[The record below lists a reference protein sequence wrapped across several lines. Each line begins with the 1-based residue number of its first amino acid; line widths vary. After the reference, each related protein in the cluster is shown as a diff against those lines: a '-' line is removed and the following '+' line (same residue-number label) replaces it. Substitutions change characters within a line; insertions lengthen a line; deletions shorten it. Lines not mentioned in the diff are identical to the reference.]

1 MPTFTGIFPGPFKKD
16 KDLQQIL
23 RKWQQLMKELVEE
36 WADDGDAPWWYNE
49 RTSVGFF
56 AAAVWKKGGHAIEE
70 YTTNKKFR
78 TNRGKTNNK
87 HGRGDLLFYLNSN
100 KAFVAEA
107 KNEYLSLNRSPD
119 KKVIS
124 LLKIAR
130 KDAVRVPNYGIARR
144 LGMVFMVPYSKS
156 KPTDTDKRIREW
168 INWVKVRL
176 EQQKITAAWTF
187 PSVAREIRG
196 KEPDGTRYYYPG
208 VILLLKQ
215 LKES

>member
-1 MPTFTGIFPGPFKKD
+1 MPTYTGIFPGPFKKD

-23 RKWQQLMKELVEE
+23 RKWQLLMKELV
-36 WADDGDAPWWYNE
+36 ADDDVPWWYNE

-56 AAAVWKKGGHAIEE
+56 AAAIWKKGGQAIEE
-70 YTTNKKFR
+70 YTTTKKFLTR
-78 TNRGKTNNK
+78 RGRTNNK
-87 HGRGDLLFYLNSN
+87 HGRGDLLFYLKSD

-107 KNEYLSLNRSPD
+107 KQVYLSLNRPPNN

-124 LLKIAR
+124 LLTTAR
-130 KDAVRVPNYGIARR
+130 KDAGRVPNHGAKR

-168 INWVKVRL
+168 INWVKVRS

-208 VILLLKQ
+208 VILLLKP

>member
-1 MPTFTGIFPGPFKKD
+1 MPTYTGIFPGPFKRNKD
-16 KDLQQIL
+16 IRQIL
-23 RKWQQLMKELVEE
+23 SKWQQLMNELAEK
-36 WADDGDAPWWYNE
+36 WADDDVPWWYNE
-49 RTSVGFF
+49 WTSVGFF

-124 LLKIAR
+124 LLKTAR
-130 KDAVRVPNYGIARR
+130 KDAVRVPNYGYAKR

-156 KPTDTDKRIREW
+156 KPTDTDKRIREC
-168 INWVKVRL
+168 INKVKAIAKK
-176 EQQKITAAWTF
+176 QKIAAAWTF
-187 PSVAREIRG
+187 PNIARERIYW
-196 KEPDGTRYYYPG
+196 KETDGTRHYYPG
-208 VILLLKQ
+208 VMLLLKQ
-215 LKES
+215 PRS